1 MAESVLFHMMSFVA
15 LFAAFFVVL
24 ARQPIVSVLSLIVV
38 FFNGAGLL
46 ILLDA
51 EFLGVLLIIV
61 YVGAIA
67 VLFLFMVMMVGGADS
82 SAVPRGGRFHGMPLA
97 VFVAFCVVF
106 RIGSVWRVVCPSG

>member
-67 VLFLFMVMMVGGADS
+67 VLFLFMVMMVGGA
-82 SAVPRGGRFHGMPLA
+82 
-97 VFVAFCVVF
+97 
-106 RIGSVWRVVCPSG
+106 